1 MLPVN
6 WCHLNNLQHTRKVG
20 GRRSR
25 DCKRFREFFDNRKS
39 GMEARKEMHLLVPQK
54 FLFPWNVGMGEV
66 GKPPGLSSSP
76 RG

>member
-1 MLPVN
+1 
-6 WCHLNNLQHTRKVG
+6 
-20 GRRSR
+20 
-25 DCKRFREFFDNRKS
+25 
-39 GMEARKEMHLLVPQK
+39 MEARKEMHLLVPQK